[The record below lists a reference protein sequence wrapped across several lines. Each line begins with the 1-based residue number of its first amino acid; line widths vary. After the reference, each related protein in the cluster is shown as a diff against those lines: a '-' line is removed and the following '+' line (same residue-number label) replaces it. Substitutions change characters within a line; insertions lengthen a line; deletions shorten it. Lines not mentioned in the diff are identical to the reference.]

1 MVGLYRKVRGGAK
14 LGSAILFR
22 WLAASMAVPQEIAQA
37 WHEERQR
44 EQSTLALFRRMR
56 ESMDAVLM
64 GWLDMGSGV
73 QPMGK

>member
-1 MVGLYRKVRGGAK
+1 
-14 LGSAILFR
+14 
-22 WLAASMAVPQEIAQA
+22 MAVQQEIAQA

-56 ESMDAVLM
+56 ESMDAVLL

-73 QPMGK
+73 QPVG